1 MGLIILNKLKLG
13 NLVNLMNEIE
23 GWPTEIEFVTNK
35 TEANTKL
42 TDYWKNGH
50 ATDEIKKPSH
60 FA

>member
-1 MGLIILNKLKLG
+1 MNKLKIG
-13 NLVNLMNEIE
+13 NLVNFMNEIE
-23 GWPTEIEFVTNK
+23 GWLTEIEFVTNK
-35 TEANTKL
+35 IEANTEL